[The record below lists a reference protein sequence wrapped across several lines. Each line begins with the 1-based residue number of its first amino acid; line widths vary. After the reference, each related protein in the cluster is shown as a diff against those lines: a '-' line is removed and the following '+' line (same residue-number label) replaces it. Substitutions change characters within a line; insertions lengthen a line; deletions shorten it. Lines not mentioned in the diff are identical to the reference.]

1 MCSARAARS
10 TTEGTA
16 RPAPAGRA
24 VRLLGL
30 GAHAVVV
37 GAVTHEQVASFF
49 LAVLR
54 TDNDNGA
61 ARFHVLRI
69 GLRIIIRQTQSDEWS
84 RKRPERRAESGT
96 AKRTGKQSAGKDRP
110 HDGDHAGGD
119 AASHSTDAAANR
131 GAGDGAVA
139 GPV

>member
-16 RPAPAGRA
+16 RPAPAGRV

-37 GAVTHEQVASFF
+37 GAVTHEQIASLF

-69 GLRIIIRQTQSDEWS
+69 GLRIVIRQTQRDERS
-84 RKRPERRAESGT
+84 RKRAQRRAESGT
-96 AKRTGKQSAGKDRP
+96 AKRTGKQPAGKDGTR
-110 HDGDHAGGD
+110 DGNHAG
-119 AASHSTDAAANR
+119 
-131 GAGDGAVA
+131 
-139 GPV
+139 